1 MAAVE
6 NDDINVLLD
15 HLSMA
20 RELVGDYRQKL
31 IDAEPEKYGI
41 YRDAVGRLW
50 IHEFTNHQW
59 ELIEAREGCC
69 HLDLW
74 DWESLVMKKG
84 NAPMFPMKFI
94 TPFIEKKEEN

>member
-50 IHEFTNHQW
+50 IHEFSTHQW
-59 ELIEAREGCC
+59 ELIEAGDRYC
-69 HLDLW
+69 HLVVF
-74 DWESLVMKKG
+74 DWESLVTEKD

>member
-31 IDAEPEKYGI
+31 IDAEPEEYGV
-41 YRDAVGRLW
+41 YRDAIGRLW

-59 ELIEAREGCC
+59 ELIEAGGQMLPSGCQILGVPC
-69 HLDLW
+69 H
-74 DWESLVMKKG
+74 K
-84 NAPMFPMKFI
+84 
-94 TPFIEKKEEN
+94 

>member
-6 NDDINVLLD
+6 NGDINVLLD

-31 IDAEPEKYGI
+31 IDAEPEEYGV
-41 YRDAVGRLW
+41 YRDAIGRLW

-59 ELIEAREGCC
+59 ELIEAGDRCC
-69 HLDLW
+69 HLVVKY
-74 DWESLVMKKG
+74 WESLVTNKD
-84 NAPMFPMKFI
+84 NASMFPLRFI
-94 TPFIEKKEEN
+94 TPFIEEKENF

>member
-1 MAAVE
+1 MTTVE

-31 IDAEPEKYGI
+31 IDAEPEEYGI

-50 IHEFTNHQW
+50 IHEFSAHKW
-59 ELIEAREGCC
+59 ELIEAGDRCC
-69 HLDLW
+69 HLVVW
-74 DWESLVMKKG
+74 DWESIVTKKD